1 MMQQIAKQQLHTI
14 WAIWYWLSTAMPH
27 TQVSQKHAAEWGAL
41 LLIQKHQLSPNMGMV
56 HNIIQSSMQSCHQP
70 WKKNLGALYINAK
83 QAAPLCQMLCELG
96 HPWPPMLIQTNNF
109 IAYGIIAGIPKIP
122 NTNSGQQTNDL
133 GKKTQP
139 KMWKGTD
146 LPKHGKRSYAS
157 MWMNQQAQ
165 VRTHHSKY
173 LWKVPPNM
181 HSRNTT
187 KKAIS
192 TFKNHFK
199 AILTEVD

>member
-56 HNIIQSSMQSCHQP
+56 HNTIQSSMQSCHQP

-139 KMWKGTD
+139 KMWERDRSSQTWEAVICFYVDEPASSGKNTS
-146 LPKHGKRSYAS
+146 LKIPLKSSPKHA
-157 MWMNQQAQ
+157 
-165 VRTHHSKY
+165 
-173 LWKVPPNM
+173 
-181 HSRNTT
+181 
-187 KKAIS
+187 
-192 TFKNHFK
+192 
-199 AILTEVD
+199 